1 MIKLSAMAE
10 WMLTKG
16 FLCMTTPIHVY
27 VRTAHTHTTQAA
39 FGSTV
44 TLTHVDIYKSAMS
57 GFNSD
62 NYQFDEGDSTG
73 PPESKQQVFIKLLK
87 N

>member
-1 MIKLSAMAE
+1 MDVNKRIPLYDNSHSR
-10 WMLTKG
+10 L
-16 FLCMTTPIHVY
+16 
-27 VRTAHTHTTQAA
+27 RTHCTHTHTTQAA